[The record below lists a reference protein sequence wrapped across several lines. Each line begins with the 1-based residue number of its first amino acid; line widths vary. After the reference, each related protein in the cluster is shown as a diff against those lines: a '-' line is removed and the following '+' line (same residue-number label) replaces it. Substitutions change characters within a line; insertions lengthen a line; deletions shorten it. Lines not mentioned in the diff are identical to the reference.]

1 MIRGFKKIEDNAML
15 LRNNGRGFGRAFGA
29 GGWLALLA
37 LAVLLCLPGSSFGQA
52 KVGTTGPQ
60 FLELGPSARAMGMGE
75 AFTAVVDDIS
85 AVYYNPAALTY
96 MYGREAGATYIDM
109 PAGVQ
114 YGFGAIGL
122 PLESIGGVLGI
133 GVYTLSSGE
142 MVERTYDQGGIEG
155 TGRVFGYNGIAA
167 GVSYGRYLTD
177 RFSVGLTV
185 RYIGEFVHDYSAS
198 GWSADV
204 GTMYNTGFRN
214 FKIAM
219 VITNFGPDMKF
230 IENAYPLPINFKFGG
245 AIDVITGQDHLVT
258 LSLEGS
264 HPSDNLEKYNGGVE
278 YTYRDMFSL
287 RGGSRINYDVDQWT
301 IGGGVRLPFSDERE
315 IRVDYAFQDWGILTQ
330 NHRFTMLVA
339 F

>member
-1 MIRGFKKIEDNAML
+1 ML
-15 LRNNGRGFGRAFGA
+15 LRNNGRRFGGA
-29 GGWLALLA
+29 IGRVGGWLALA
-37 LAVLLCLPGSSFGQA
+37 AVVAVLCMPVSSFGQA

-96 MYGREAGATYIDM
+96 LYGREAGATYVDM
-109 PAGVQ
+109 PADIN

-122 PLESIGGVLGI
+122 PLESIGGILGI
-133 GVYTLSSGE
+133 GVTALSSGE
-142 MVERTYDQGGIEG
+142 MIERTYDQGTIEG
-155 TGRVFGYNGIAA
+155 TGRTFGYNGIAA

-177 RFSVGLTV
+177 RFSVGITV
-185 RYIGEFVHDYSAS
+185 KYIGESVHDYTSS

-230 IENAYPLPINFKFGG
+230 IENSYPLPINFKFGG
-245 AIDVITGQDHLVT
+245 AIDVIQSQDHLMT
-258 LSLEGS
+258 FALEGS

-278 YTYRDMFSL
+278 YVYQDKFVL
-287 RGGSRINYDVDQWT
+287 RGGYRINYDIDNFT
-301 IGGGVRLPFSDERE
+301 LGGGIRLPFSDDRE
-315 IRVDYAFQDWGILTQ
+315 IRVDYAFQDFGILTQ
-330 NHRFTMLVA
+330 NHRFTMMVA